1 MPEGDTV
8 HRAAA
13 RIHEAMAG
21 YVLTRTDFRVPK
33 FATVDLTGRRILQ
46 ARAVGKH
53 LFIDVGGSVP
63 TTADA
68 LSSVIHSHLK
78 MEGKWFVHEV
88 GRKWT
93 FPAFLARVVLR
104 TSGDDGGA
112 EAVGVEL
119 GELNVFS
126 PEEAAA
132 RVEHIGPDLLG
143 EPRPGESFRVGDWSG
158 AEALGRIRGEG
169 DRAIGAAILDQRLV
183 AGIGNE
189 YRSEL
194 LFLRGID
201 PRHTVREVDAAG
213 GLEPLLMLARKTM
226 AINVR
231 RQIRMFTGVDKRRAR
246 HWVYGRGGEPCMRC
260 GTMVIA
266 GDLGE
271 LAGDSGA
278 ADRFART
285 VFYCPNCQR

>member
-21 YVLTRTDFRVPK
+21 QTLTRTDFRVPK
-33 FATVDLTGRRILQ
+33 FASVDLAGRRILQ

-53 LFIDVGGSVP
+53 LFIDVGGASP
-63 TTADA
+63 ATADVPSA
-68 LSSVIHSHLK
+68 VIHSHLK
-78 MEGKWFVHEV
+78 MEGKWFVHEA
-88 GRKWT
+88 GHKWT

-104 TSGDDGGA
+104 TTGDDGGA

-143 EPRPGESFRVGDWSG
+143 EPRPGELFRVGDWSG
-158 AEALGRIRGEG
+158 AEALRRIRGDGE
-169 DRAIGAAILDQRLV
+169 RAIGAAILDQRLV

-201 PRHTVREVDAAG
+201 PRCTVWEVDGAG
-213 GLEPLLMLARKTM
+213 GLEPLLMLSRKTM

-231 RQIRMFTGVDKRRAR
+231 RQIRIFTGVDKPRRR
-246 HWVYGRGGEPCMRC
+246 HWVYGRGGEPCRRC
-260 GTMVIA
+260 GEAVIS
-266 GDLGE
+266 GELGE
-271 LAGDSGA
+271 LAGDSSA

-285 VFYCPNCQR
+285 VFYCPSCQR